1 MLNLKNGTVIVTVEK
16 FETAEDAIKLA
27 NDFAPEAEGTIEVY
41 INNGSVG
48 MLTVRDAEGN
58 IFDYVGKIGEVNL
71 EVGDEDSILNAKATN
86 FAKLKIENPKIYWPI
101 LKTAVN
107 GFTLYNNGN
116 SKLRKFAKD
125 SK

>member
-1 MLNLKNGTVIVTVEK
+1 MLNLKNGTVVATVEK
-16 FETAEDAIKLA
+16 FETAEDVIKLA
-27 NDFAPEAEGTIEVY
+27 SDFAPEAEGTIEVY

-48 MLTVRDAEGN
+48 MLTVRDTEGN
-58 IFDYVGKIGEVNL
+58 IFDYVGKIGEVVL

-86 FAKLKIENPKIYWPI
+86 FTKLKIESPQMYWPF

-116 SKLRKFAKD
+116 SKLRKFSKD
-125 SK
+125 